1 MQQSTSRKISYLQ
14 FFGALLV
21 IAQHTV
27 FAAYFNITE
36 PWLLRLHTW
45 ARDMNDGAVSTF
57 FFLSAVLLMR
67 SVGKYSWRQIMLRKL
82 KTIALPYLLWIVVYT
97 AARIVRGSLAA
108 GQVALPTLRVMWEWI
123 STGPEYYIFWFLRAL
138 LGLTA
143 LYPLLMWAIRK
154 RWPAILLMLLCPAL
168 VLIPGQGNLIP
179 FESIIYWLPP
189 FLLGC
194 WMGLEQLPR
203 LEKTPV
209 LGRWWLYVLAAALFL
224 LTGWLRRVND
234 FFYYS
239 FWFTSPILF
248 WPLADL
254 FVNLPRPPW
263 WINATFFMYCCH
275 MLMERY
281 AVRLYLAVFGTGR
294 KAFVLCHVLLPL
306 LCAALVL
313 LLAWLLRMLL
323 PGVYSVMTGLRRPD
337 HQQRRAKKAEGA
349 N

>member
-14 FFGALLV
+14 FIGALLV

-57 FFLSAVLLMR
+57 FFLSAVLLMG
-67 SVGKYSWRQIMLRKL
+67 SIGKYTWKQIMLRKL

-97 AARIVRGSLAA
+97 AARIIRGSLAA
-108 GQVALPTLRVMWEWI
+108 GAVVLPSPAEMWSWI
-123 STGPEYYIFWFLRAL
+123 VTGPEYYIFWFLRAL

-143 LYPLLMWAIRK
+143 LYPLMVWAIRK
-154 RWPAILLMLLCPAL
+154 RWPALLMLVACPLMVL
-168 VLIPGQGNLIP
+168 VPGEGVLIP

-194 WMGLEQLPR
+194 WAGLELPR

-209 LGRWWLYVLAAALFL
+209 LKRRWMYVAVFLLFL
-224 LTGWLRRVND
+224 LTGWLRRVNT

-239 FWFTSPILF
+239 FWTTSPLLF

-254 FVNLPRPPW
+254 FVNLPKPPW

-275 MLMERY
+275 MLLERY
-281 AVRLYLAVFGTGR
+281 AVRLYLFLFGTGR

-306 LCAALVL
+306 ICAALVL
-313 LLAWLLRMLL
+313 LLAWLLRRLL
-323 PGVYSVMTGLRRPD
+323 PGVYSVITGLRRPD
-337 HQQRRAKKAEGA
+337 HQQRRAKKAGA
-349 N
+349 AE